1 MNYRYTERSKSRIPC
16 RAFPS
21 KVTGAGT
28 HTSTGSVNILLWVT
42 NAVLI
47 SVYLLR
53 IVEVLI
59 LGTLARLSQYMGTL
73 NSVFS
78 LDVSSAVIV
87 KEKKNN

>member
-16 RAFPS
+16 RAFLS

-47 SVYLLR
+47 LVYLLR
-53 IVEVLI
+53 IVEVPMS
-59 LGTLARLSQYMGTL
+59 GTLVKLSQYMDPM
-73 NSVFS
+73 NSVLS
-78 LDVSSAVIV
+78 LV
-87 KEKKNN
+87 KSDLSYINMNSP